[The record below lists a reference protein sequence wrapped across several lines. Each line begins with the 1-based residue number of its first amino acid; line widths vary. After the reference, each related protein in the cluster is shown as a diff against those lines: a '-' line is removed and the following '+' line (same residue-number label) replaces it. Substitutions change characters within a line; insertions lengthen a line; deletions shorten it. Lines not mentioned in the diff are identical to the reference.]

1 MTENVLFAE
10 ERFDI
15 QPLSLQNFPQATQ
28 TFHLDLPHAFAGQAN
43 FTAHILQRGSF
54 ITQQTKTTCQNFTLL
69 GVQFEQP
76 FDDTLLHIIVLRG
89 VFRAVLFLIG
99 QNIQQR
105 FF

>member
-54 ITQQTKTTCQNFTLL
+54 ITQQTKND
-69 GVQFEQP
+69 VPE
-76 FDDTLLHIIVLRG
+76 LHAAWRSVRTAI
-89 VFRAVLFLIG
+89 
-99 QNIQQR
+99 
-105 FF
+105 

>member
-1 MTENVLFAE
+1 MREKILFAE

-15 QPLSLQNFPQATQ
+15 QPLPLQNFPQATQ
-28 TFHLDLPHAFAGQAN
+28 TFHLDLPHTLAGEAN
-43 FTAHILQRGSF
+43 FTAHIFQRGCF
-54 ITQQTKTTCQNFTLL
+54 LNQQTEKTRQNFTLL
-69 GVQFEQP
+69 GVQLEQP
-76 FDDTLLHIIVLRG
+76 FDDALLHIIVLRG